1 MQTRMKPQVR
11 TTREYAGAEESA
23 QQHIQKMIPASY
35 RCGNNKGTLTE
46 ETKPSTTEVVRETKE
61 NGMIAYGKDYTK

>member
-1 MQTRMKPQVR
+1 MKSQVR
-11 TTREYAGAEESA
+11 TARKYAGAEESA

-35 RCGNNKGTLTE
+35 RCGNNKSGTLTE
-46 ETKPSTTEVVRETKE
+46 ETKPSITEVVRETKE